1 MVRNLF
7 SALAH
12 RAVRHFSFGSS
23 APKTPPWGLSSTRSS
38 AAALMNVALLG
49 AALTPVLSAC
59 GSKEDDGAGTITR
72 PANPP
77 CSNELAGDCGGTC
90 EEDGECGD
98 GLYCKS
104 GACTADCTTS
114 GGQCDGTCS
123 DRGRCDGT
131 IKTVTEPAVNPDQGI
146 DIGGIGGGGG
156 GGGAA
161 CATGSS
167 EAKLAN
173 VNMFLMFDQ
182 SSSMLENDR
191 WDRATAALVQF
202 LQSPETGGIK
212 VALRFFAS
220 DEPAAGCNI
229 QECNVE
235 ACSQPLVQL
244 GELTEASGAGDA
256 QEDVLVDAIQ
266 SRVPNEQGPG
276 TPISAALQGA
286 VNWSMDFNATAPDTE
301 RAVVVFV
308 TDGEPSGCD
317 QNTGNIAAIAAQGLE
332 ADVLT
337 FAVGLQGAP
346 EDLMNAI
353 AREGGTDEAIFVGDG
368 NAEEDL
374 LTALNAIR
382 GKAMSCEFDLPNSAN
397 VDPSKVNVTL
407 TVGDT
412 EEQWN
417 KVNNAGECGSSKAW
431 HYDSETSP
439 TSVVLCPSAC
449 DVASSTPGARIDV
462 VFGCETGKPV
472 TR

>member
-1 MVRNLF
+1 M
-7 SALAH
+7 A
-12 RAVRHFSFGSS
+12 
-23 APKTPPWGLSSTRSS
+23 
-38 AAALMNVALLG
+38 NVAILG
-49 AALTPVLSAC
+49 AALAPVLYSC
-59 GSKEDDGAGTITR
+59 GSDEDKGDGTITR

-77 CSNELAGDCGGTC
+77 CQNELAGDCGESC
-90 EEDGECGD
+90 EEDTDCGS

-104 GACTADCTTS
+104 DACTADCTPN
-114 GGQCDGTCS
+114 GNQCNGTCS
-123 DRGRCDGT
+123 DRGRCDGS
-131 IKTVTEPAVNPDQGI
+131 INTVTEPAPNPDQGI
-146 DIGGIGGGGG
+146 DVGGIGGPGGTG
-156 GGGAA
+156 GMA

-202 LQSPETGGIK
+202 LKAPETGGIK

-229 QECNVE
+229 QQCNVE
-235 ACSQPLVQL
+235 ACSQPLVEL
-244 GELTEASGAGDA
+244 GALTEAGAGADA
-256 QEDVLVDAIQ
+256 HEDVLVEAIE

-286 VNWSMDFNATAPDTE
+286 VNWGIDFNASAPDTE

-308 TDGEPSGCD
+308 TDGEPSGCE
-317 QNTGNIAAIAAQGLE
+317 QNSRNIAAIAGE
-332 ADVLT
+332 GFDADVLT

-346 EDLMNAI
+346 EALLNAI

-374 LTALNAIR
+374 LTALNSIR
-382 GKAMSCEFDLPNSAN
+382 GKAMSCEFDLPRDSN

-407 TVGDT
+407 TLGDT

-417 KVNNAGECGSSKAW
+417 KVTNASECGSTKAW
-431 HYDSETSP
+431 HYDSETNPSA
-439 TSVVLCPSAC
+439 VVLCPSAC

>member
-1 MVRNLF
+1 MRMVRNLF
-7 SALAH
+7 SALAYQ
-12 RAVRHFSFGSS
+12 AVRQLSFGTSSS
-23 APKTPPWGLSSTRSS
+23 AHGTRSKYS
-38 AAALMNVALLG
+38 GLGVFMNVALLG
-49 AALTPVLSAC
+49 AALAPALSAC
-59 GSKEDDGAGTITR
+59 GSEEDKGGATITR
-72 PANPP
+72 PSNPP
-77 CSNELAGDCGGTC
+77 CQNELVGDCGEACEDDDACGT
-90 EEDGECGD
+90 
-98 GLYCKS
+98 GLYCK
-104 GACTADCTTS
+104 GGECTADCTTD
-114 GGQCDGTCS
+114 GAQCMGTCS

-131 IKTVTEPAVNPDQGI
+131 IKTVTEPVVNPDQGI

-156 GGGAA
+156 AGAA

-182 SSSMLENDR
+182 SSSMLQNDR
-191 WDRATAALVQF
+191 WSRATAALVQF
-202 LQSPETGGIK
+202 LQSPETSGIK
-212 VALRFFAS
+212 IALRFFAS

-229 QECNVE
+229 QECNID
-235 ACSQPLVQL
+235 ACSQPLVEL
-244 GELTEASGAGDA
+244 GALTEAGGGADP
-256 QEDVLVDAIQ
+256 QEATLVDAIE
-266 SRVPNEQGPG
+266 SREPNPEGPG

-286 VNWSMDFNATAPDTE
+286 MNWSMDFNASAPETE

-308 TDGEPSGCD
+308 TDGEPSGCE
-317 QNTGNIAAIAAQGLE
+317 QGTNQIAAIAAEGLD

-337 FAVGLQGAP
+337 FAVGLEGSP

-374 LTALNAIR
+374 LEALNAIR
-382 GKAMSCEFDLPNSAN
+382 GKAMSCEFDLPNTAT

-407 TVGDT
+407 SIGDT

-417 KVNNAGECGSSKAW
+417 KVNNAGECGTSKAW
-431 HYDSETSP
+431 HYDSESNP